1 MVVERGPEPMG
12 EKGREY
18 GLARRYHYSQ
28 FQRRVRRRADGRKT
42 GRRFQGA
49 GFQRAEASTI
59 GRRAARHDKL
69 VHAVQLIANPAR
81 LVDDQYRRAVVAQR

>member
-12 EKGREY
+12 EKGRGY

-42 GRRFQGA
+42 GLR
-49 GFQRAEASTI
+49 T
-59 GRRAARHDKL
+59 GRRQVIARWIGDGRSGHNGGELAPSRCK
-69 VHAVQLIANPAR
+69 ASKS
-81 LVDDQYRRAVVAQR
+81 

>member
-42 GRRFQGA
+42 GL
-49 GFQRAEASTI
+49 S
-59 GRRAARHDKL
+59 
-69 VHAVQLIANPAR
+69 
-81 LVDDQYRRAVVAQR
+81 

>member
-12 EKGREY
+12 EKGRGY

-42 GRRFQGA
+42 GQVDGAASGDRAVDRRRQEWT
-49 GFQRAEASTI
+49 QW
-59 GRRAARHDKL
+59 RRAGAFKVQGFKELRRVLSPEGQLDK
-69 VHAVQLIANPAR
+69 
-81 LVDDQYRRAVVAQR
+81 